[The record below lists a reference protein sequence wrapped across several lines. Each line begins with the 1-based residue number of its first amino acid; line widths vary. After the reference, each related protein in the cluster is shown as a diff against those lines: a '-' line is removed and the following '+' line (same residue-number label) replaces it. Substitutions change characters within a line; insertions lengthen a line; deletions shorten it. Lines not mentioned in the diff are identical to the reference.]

1 MAKGSRMNKKGRS
14 ARGGQWIPL
23 PYPLVRSLAWRSLSG
38 AAVRVFLEL
47 RTRFNGGNNGDLSLS
62 LGDAADF
69 LAMSKTT
76 AKRAFDELERKG
88 FLINTSP
95 GSWYG
100 RRAATWGVT
109 TEPLHLPR
117 AELRARDCWK
127 RWDGERLAPVENSE
141 RGTATER
148 KAA

>member
-1 MAKGSRMNKKGRS
+1 MAKGARMNKKGRS

-38 AAVRVFLEL
+38 AAVKVFLEL
-47 RTRFNGGNNGDLSLS
+47 RSRFNGGNNGDLSLS
-62 LGDAADF
+62 LGDAAS
-69 LAMSKTT
+69 LLGLSKTT

-88 FLINTSP
+88 FLVNTSP

-109 TEPLHLPR
+109 TEPMHLPR
-117 AELRARDCWK
+117 AELRARDDWK
-127 RWDGERLAPVENSE
+127 RWDGERLAPVEISE
-141 RGTATER
+141 RGTDTER